1 MLNTSTNSIDL
12 STWSRGYRR
21 LDYTFGTLQLS
32 GIIAPGAVFVVG
44 GPISDAT
51 NGNPT
56 YNQSITFNPPLL
68 NSGTTADGTALFN
81 VPAAQTTPTTIPID
95 AIVYGGANLNN
106 LIDETGLAN
115 PPDAPDVSGQ
125 SIQRVDFAGP
135 WQVAPV
141 PTPNVSPLAANLLLS
156 EIMYNVTGA
165 DTDKEWVGLYNPN
178 PFPADLS
185 T

>member
-1 MLNTSTNSIDL
+1 LLNTSTNSIDL

-44 GPISDAT
+44 RPISDAT

-115 PPDAPDVSGQ
+115 PPDAPDVSG
-125 SIQRVDFAGP
+125 RLR
-135 WQVAPV
+135 
-141 PTPNVSPLAANLLLS
+141 TSPDNPSNAWILQARGRWRRCRHQ
-156 EIMYNVTGA
+156 MYRLWPQTSCCRRSC
-165 DTDKEWVGLYNPN
+165 TM
-178 PFPADLS
+178 
-185 T
+185 

>member
-1 MLNTSTNSIDL
+1 MYDVPALDDGKEWVGLLNTSTNSIDL

-44 GPISDAT
+44 RPISDAT

-115 PPDAPDVSGQ
+115 PPDAPDVSGRLRT
-125 SIQRVDFAGP
+125 IHPTRGFCRPVAGG
-135 WQVAPV
+135 A
-141 PTPNVSPLAANLLLS
+141 
-156 EIMYNVTGA
+156 GA
-165 DTDKEWVGLYNPN
+165 DTKCIASGRKPPVVG
-178 PFPADLS
+178 DHVQCDRC
-185 T
+185 